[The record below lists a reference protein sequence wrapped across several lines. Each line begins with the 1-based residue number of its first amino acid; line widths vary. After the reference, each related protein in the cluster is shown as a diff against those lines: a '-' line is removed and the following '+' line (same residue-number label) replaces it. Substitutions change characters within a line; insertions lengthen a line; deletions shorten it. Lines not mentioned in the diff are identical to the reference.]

1 MGKKSKF
8 VGIVLAGFWCL
19 SLSTD
24 NIILAA
30 VSPSPEETQKIESA
44 APAKATAVPKQMR
57 KVLVFTLTKGF
68 RHDSIPYI
76 TKALGIMGKKTGA
89 FGIVESNDMSIFK
102 AENLKQFDAV
112 CFNNTTRLDFNDP
125 ELRKGL
131 MDFVQSGKGII
142 GIHAAT
148 DNFYKWHEGAEMMG
162 GLFDGHPWTSEG
174 TWAFK
179 VDDSNNPINAAFK
192 GNGFKLKE
200 EIYRTK
206 QINLRK
212 NCRVLLSLD
221 MTDQANLN
229 AKGVRPSDKDIP
241 VSWVRS
247 LGSGRVF
254 YCGIGHNRDLLWNP
268 AILQHYLDGIQFALG
283 DLPVDTTPSGEI
295 PLSPEKPKQN

>member
-1 MGKKSKF
+1 MGKRLKIA
-8 VGIVLAGFWCL
+8 GIILASFGCL
-19 SLSTD
+19 SLFMED
-24 NIILAA
+24 IILAA
-30 VSPSPEETQKIESA
+30 APSAEEIQKIESA
-44 APAKATAVPKQMR
+44 APAKATAVSKQTR
-57 KVLVFTLTKGF
+57 KILVFTLTKGS

-76 TKALGIMGKKTGA
+76 TKALEIMGKKTGA
-89 FGIVESNDMSIFK
+89 FGIVESNDMSMFK

-112 CFNNTTRLDFNDP
+112 CFNNTTQLDFNDP

-131 MDFVQSGKGII
+131 MDFVQNGKGII

-148 DNFYKWHEGAEMMG
+148 DNFYKWPEGAEMMG
-162 GLFDGHPWTSEG
+162 GRFSGHPWTSDG

-179 VDDSNNPINAAFK
+179 VDDPNNPVNAAFK

-200 EIYRTK
+200 EIYRIK

-229 AKGVRPSDKDIP
+229 AKGVKPSDKDIP

-247 LGSGRVF
+247 FGSGRVF
-254 YCGIGHNRDLLWNP
+254 YCGIGHNRDILWNP
-268 AILQHYLDGIQFALG
+268 AILRHYLDGIQFALG
-283 DLPVDTTPSGEI
+283 DLPVDTTPSGEAH
-295 PLSPEKPKQN
+295 PLPEKPKQN